1 MPACILPS
9 AQHRQLLKTCHTDTA
24 GAISMITSVRGI
36 LSHLPGGEVQ
46 QEDPLLLVVV
56 KLLTMAQLARH
67 HQWGRGIPWTTR
79 SPNSSADSTGEEQH
93 TARAAMAGA
102 RPHCGTSPSI
112 GMPQAALQLWT
123 GTVAYGR
130 PSRSTRRARRRDRV
144 TQTLHKQCARGDAQH
159 LRNGTTASFEQTG
172 RDAARSRAPLDARN
186 AEVAS
191 MLASLA
197 EGARAG
203 ERREAELRE
212 AAPAAEGR
220 AAAAEG
226 ERSRLVEA
234 MAAHK
239 ATAAAQAAELSSLRE
254 VLKRCRGDGTEACA
268 ALAEA
273 QRAAN
278 NASKGLAVERELS
291 ARAELREESERRE
304 CTAGESE
311 CKSECMSE
319 WIATRVRS
327 CARQRKRT
335 AVTGQLMAIE
345 VIEALGVRTD
355 AGYSIQINSWAW
367 KSHRRW
373 RLSVAARKRVEAE
386 RIAAEAAAAAEQAQR
401 ALSTSLCVAEERSTE
416 LEAEAR
422 TLREAMQSATSSVT
436 QEHLQG
442 LMRAQQQQQQEDLQ
456 ELTRS
461 QGRARVRLAALE
473 VGSLSERQRLEA
485 AVAELDAKVRDGE
498 VQRRKLHNLVQEVS

>member
-1 MPACILPS
+1 
-9 AQHRQLLKTCHTDTA
+9 
-24 GAISMITSVRGI
+24 
-36 LSHLPGGEVQ
+36 
-46 QEDPLLLVVV
+46 
-56 KLLTMAQLARH
+56 MAQLARH

-102 RPHCGTSPSI
+102 RPHISKHRNATGGI
-112 GMPQAALQLWT
+112 AALDGDRGLARECGGQGDNNVPAHHTPPPTHHPL
-123 GTVAYGR
+123 VAAHMR
-130 PSRSTRRARRRDRV
+130 RASAAAARAAKSRSWPLASSTEESAGLRARSPTSAAHRRCSGSGLRGV
-144 TQTLHKQCARGDAQH
+144 ARRGREGRGVEGVGGD
-159 LRNGTTASFEQTG
+159 
-172 RDAARSRAPLDARN
+172 
-186 AEVAS
+186 VAS

-311 CKSECMSE
+311 CESECMSE

-345 VIEALGVRTD
+345 VIEALG
-355 AGYSIQINSWAW
+355 INSWAW

-436 QEHLQG
+436 QEHLQELMRAQG
-442 LMRAQQQQQQEDLQ
+442 LWVLARAQQQQQQEDLQ

-485 AVAELDAKVRDGE
+485 AVAELDAKVHDGE
-498 VQRRKLHNLVQEVS
+498 VQRRKLHNLVQEYVRMMSARARLKHVLVSSTDARS